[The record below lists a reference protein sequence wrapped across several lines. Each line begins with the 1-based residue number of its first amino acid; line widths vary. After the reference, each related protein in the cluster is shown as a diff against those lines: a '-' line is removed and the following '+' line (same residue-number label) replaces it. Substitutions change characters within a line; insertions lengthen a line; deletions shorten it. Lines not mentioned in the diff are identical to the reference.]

1 VCYRPAQTARSDAVR
16 VFGTAVARPG
26 WRAVALANV
35 ILDLVGEVG
44 D

>member
-1 VCYRPAQTARSDAVR
+1 VLGWAQAV
-16 VFGTAVARPG
+16 T
-26 WRAVALANV
+26 LAGV

>member
-1 VCYRPAQTARSDAVR
+1 MASRCSPDWLGVT
-16 VFGTAVARPG
+16 
-26 WRAVALANV
+26 LADL